1 MGNQLARAATQSRHP
16 WRAVIRTLF
25 AALVGIAAMATP
37 VYEAIT
43 QGSAAHATGWAA
55 VALGICGAVT
65 RVLALPA
72 VDIWLTQFMP
82 WLSTGH
88 YEERGER

>member
-1 MGNQLARAATQSRHP
+1 MGNHLVKGATQSRHP
-16 WRAVIRTLF
+16 WKAVVRTLF
-25 AALVGIAAMATP
+25 AALVGIAAMAGP

-43 QGSAAHATGWAA
+43 QGSAAQATGWTA

-65 RVLALPA
+65 RVLALPV
-72 VDIWLTQFMP
+72 VDIWLTQFIP

-88 YEERGER
+88 YIEGGE